1 MNIKKSD
8 ICLGQ
13 SIRKADRVI
22 SQLYNEYLAP
32 VGLRN
37 TQFSILRAL
46 ALLGDGITAV
56 QIRDALVMDQTT
68 ISRALKPLMRDGYID
83 VREGA
88 NKREKAL
95 SLSTSG
101 KALYEEALIPWNQA
115 QKLVRKKLGKEHTD
129 GLIELSRL
137 VVALKS

>member
-8 ICLGQ
+8 ICLGH

-32 VGLRN
+32 VGIRN

-46 ALLGDGITAV
+46 ALLGDGNTAV

-68 ISRALKPLMRDGYID
+68 ISRALKPLIRDGYIE

-95 SLSTSG
+95 SLSKSG
-101 KALYEEALIPWNQA
+101 KTLYEKALEPWGQA
-115 QKLVRKKLGKEHTD
+115 QKMVRQKLGKQHTD
-129 GLIELSRL
+129 NLIEFSRE
-137 VVALKS
+137 VVALKD